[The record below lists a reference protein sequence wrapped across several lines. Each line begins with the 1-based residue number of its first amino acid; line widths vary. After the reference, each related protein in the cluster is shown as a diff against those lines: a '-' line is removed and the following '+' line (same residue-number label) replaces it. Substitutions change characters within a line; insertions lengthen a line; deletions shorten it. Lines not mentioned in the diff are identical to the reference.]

1 MTTLKV
7 IFLLAAV
14 ISVPTLCFFLIR
26 LTLKLSRSVDQVNR
40 TLKDAR
46 PQLNMLLVNLNKA
59 AEEINLELENVTA
72 ATGEIRDLFS
82 GLESS
87 LAAVEKALRS
97 PWARWGSFLAT
108 AAAGSSLLRRILH
121 GRG

>member
-1 MTTLKV
+1 
-7 IFLLAAV
+7 
-14 ISVPTLCFFLIR
+14 
-26 LTLKLSRSVDQVNR
+26 
-40 TLKDAR
+40 
-46 PQLNMLLVNLNKA
+46 MLLVNLNKA